1 MQHGLIMCYPI
12 YGTEEHIN
20 NDLNEQSHRPTYIN
34 LTQIAWWLGTK
45 SHESK
50 SVHTTRFNK
59 SNCNQLMY
67 MSPQQPLQSIQGS
80 FLLNFRLAC
89 FLHNKKEHLFCPFP
103 CHKIIE
109 TKYQQCLTYYFMNT
123 REDFEGYNVFRSTL
137 NSAQIVSFASQSC
150 LEQQIHDLLL
160 QPLDKMITQ

>member
-12 YGTEEHIN
+12 YGTEEHIS

-45 SHESK
+45 SLESK
-50 SVHTTRFNK
+50 SVHTTQFNK

-89 FLHNKKEHLFCPFP
+89 FLHNKKEHLFVLSLA
-103 CHKIIE
+103 
-109 TKYQQCLTYYFMNT
+109 TKLQKQNISSLTYYFMNT

-150 LEQQIHDLLL
+150 LEQQIHDLL

>member
-1 MQHGLIMCYPI
+1 MLSYQLMQHGLIMCYPI

-89 FLHNKKEHLFCPFP
+89 FLHNKKEHLFLSFP
-103 CHKIIE
+103 LPQNYRNKI
-109 TKYQQCLTYYFMNT
+109 L
-123 REDFEGYNVFRSTL
+123 
-137 NSAQIVSFASQSC
+137 AVSHILFH
-150 LEQQIHDLLL
+150 EY
-160 QPLDKMITQ
+160 KRRF